1 MQLRAGGFT
10 KHFFGVHI
18 VANTV
23 KGVIHNIGETQSIG
37 QKGFRKRLVALE
49 QDNGRYT
56 NYVPI
61 EFTSDDCD
69 LVDDLNVGDEV
80 EITFHI
86 NGRKWQKDPAAPVQY
101 FCALQAQKWVVLM
114 SVGVSDGSEPMEANP
129 EDEQPF

>member
-1 MQLRAGGFT
+1 M
-10 KHFFGVHI
+10 
-18 VANTV
+18 ANTV
-23 KGVIHNIGETQSIG
+23 KGVIHHIGETQSIG

-80 EITFHI
+80 EVTFHI
-86 NGRKWQKDPAAPVQY
+86 NGRKWQKDPSAPVQY

-114 SVGVSDGSEPMEANP
+114 SVGVSDGSEPMQDNP